1 MGVTVR
7 EGRFLTAADETP
19 QPTVAVVNQ
28 TFAWRSWPGESA
40 VGKPFRMQFGERTAW
55 LTVVGV
61 MPDIALRQRQVNR
74 PFAYV
79 PFTLLPQRDI
89 GLVIRSRAEPAVL
102 FGEIRHTVRALNP
115 ELAILDLD
123 TFDHAFYISQWPQRV
138 FGALFTTFGAVALL
152 LASVGLYGVTSY
164 AASQRRHEIGVRVAL
179 GATRRNVTWHIASS
193 ALRQLAVGLI
203 LGLAGSAALTRL
215 LSAQLVDVSPND
227 PTTFAGVA
235 LVLTTTAIAGCLLP
249 VRKALRV
256 NPVDALRHE

>member
-1 MGVTVR
+1 
-7 EGRFLTAADETP
+7 
-19 QPTVAVVNQ
+19 
-28 TFAWRSWPGESA
+28 
-40 VGKPFRMQFGERTAW
+40 
-55 LTVVGV
+55 
-61 MPDIALRQRQVNR
+61 
-74 PFAYV
+74 
-79 PFTLLPQRDI
+79 
-89 GLVIRSRAEPAVL
+89 
-102 FGEIRHTVRALNP
+102 
-115 ELAILDLD
+115 
-123 TFDHAFYISQWPQRV
+123 
-138 FGALFTTFGAVALL
+138 
-152 LASVGLYGVTSY
+152 VTSY